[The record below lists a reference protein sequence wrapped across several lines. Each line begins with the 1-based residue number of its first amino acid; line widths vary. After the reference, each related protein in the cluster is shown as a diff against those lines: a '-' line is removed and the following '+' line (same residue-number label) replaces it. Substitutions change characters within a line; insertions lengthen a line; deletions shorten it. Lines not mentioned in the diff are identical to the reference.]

1 MTLKRIGILGG
12 TFDPIHY
19 GHLRL
24 AETVREAYALD
35 RILFVPNYVSPF
47 KTNAELSAPQARLA
61 MAELATASNPAFCVS
76 RIESDRPGPSY
87 TIDTVRAIRETYPT
101 LQALYFIVGA
111 DAARDLKLWREAEK
125 LLRLCRFV
133 AVTRPG
139 TASDGL
145 PEGVECLPAPGLE
158 ISGSDIRRRIRE
170 GRSIKYLV
178 PESVEDYILSQKLYL
193 SP

>member
-1 MTLKRIGILGG
+1 MTLQRIGILGG

-24 AETVREAYALD
+24 AETAREAYALD
-35 RILFVPNYVSPF
+35 CVLFVPNAVSPF
-47 KTNAELSAPQARLA
+47 KTNDAVSFPEARLA
-61 MAELATASNPAFCVS
+61 MAELATASNSAFCVS
-76 RIESDRPGPSY
+76 RMEIDRPGPSY
-87 TIDTVRAIRETYPT
+87 AIDTVRAIRETYPS
-101 LQALYFIVGA
+101 LDALYFIVGA
-111 DAARDLKLWREAEK
+111 DAARDLPLWREAET
-125 LLRLCRFV
+125 LLHVCRFV

-139 TASDGL
+139 VASDSL
-145 PEGVECLPAPGLE
+145 PEGVDSLPAPGLE

-178 PESVEDYILSQKLYL
+178 PESVEEFILSQKLYS